1 MKLDLPHFLFI
12 NGPSGSGKST
22 LAKMICEQN
31 PSAYR
36 ESFAEPI
43 REMIRSV
50 FFPQFIVD
58 FPYDLR
64 DQTVKNLPLLQLA
77 RLLSQENPPERLG
90 SGPSVRAAMIAF
102 SEQYMK
108 PLFGNDVFGRLCFA
122 RCVEQTAF
130 YQHFVIDDSGF
141 FEEAHH
147 IISRV
152 GADNCHLVRLHR
164 PGCNFAGDSR
174 GHIALP
180 GVQTLDLHNNSSPSA
195 MLDILAAELNGT
207 LRQPP
212 TTRVEPPLSSL

>member
-1 MKLDLPHFLFI
+1 
-12 NGPSGSGKST
+12 
-22 LAKMICEQN
+22 MICEQN

-43 REMIRSV
+43 REMIQAV

-77 RLLSQENPPERLG
+77 RLLWQEPP
-90 SGPSVRAAMIAF
+90 SKVSVREAMIAF
-102 SEQYMK
+102 SETYMK
-108 PLFGNDVFGRLCFA
+108 PLFGNDIFGKLCFS

-141 FEEAHH
+141 FEEAYH

-152 GADNCHLVRLHR
+152 GADACHLVRLHR
-164 PGCNFAGDSR
+164 QGCDFSKDSR
-174 GHIALP
+174 GYIALP

-195 MLDILAAELNGT
+195 MLDILAAELNGS
-207 LRQPP
+207 LRQPASLAP
-212 TTRVEPPLSSL
+212 VSEPPLSFL